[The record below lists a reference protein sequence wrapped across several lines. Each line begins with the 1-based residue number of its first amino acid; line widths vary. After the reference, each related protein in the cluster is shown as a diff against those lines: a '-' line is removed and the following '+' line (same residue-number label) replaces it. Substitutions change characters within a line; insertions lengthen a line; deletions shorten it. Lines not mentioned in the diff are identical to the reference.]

1 MTGPKE
7 QKMYPSEFSPS
18 LTTLEIFA
26 LVLDVDVDTVGTHSA
41 SWDSASWDKKSS
53 SMIARGS
60 TGKPQNSVSVSHG
73 GFAAG
78 PCVKFDL
85 VMKGR

>member
-1 MTGPKE
+1 
-7 QKMYPSEFSPS
+7 
-18 LTTLEIFA
+18 
-26 LVLDVDVDTVGTHSA
+26 VLDVDVDTVGTH
-41 SWDSASWDKKSS
+41 SASWDKKSS

-60 TGKPQNSVSVSHG
+60 TGKPQNSISVSHG

-85 VMKGR
+85 VMKRR